1 MEYIPNI
8 LHGVSTFL
16 LGMRPGMAKWIL
28 LQNDEDSSTL
38 HCWLEIKCT
47 SRKVACNNVKEL

>member
-1 MEYIPNI
+1 MLEMEYIPNI

-38 HCWLEIKCT
+38 H
-47 SRKVACNNVKEL
+47 